1 MSENDQKRGQD
12 ATTLGGISPR
22 VERALRWAAILHTGQ
37 TRKASEIPYFAHLAA
52 VAMIVEHAGFD
63 EDAVIAALLHDAVED
78 TDATLRD
85 VEDRFGPVVAAT
97 VAACSEI
104 KHDAEGRQ
112 RPWIDRKRDHL
123 STMAGLDITAR
134 AVILA
139 DKLHNVVS
147 IELDLNEGRPVWRA
161 FNAGRDQVLWYYRA
175 VIDAC
180 DDEADPRVHELAQA
194 GRAALE
200 RVEARGPDLSAAT

>member
-1 MSENDQKRGQD
+1 MSAGDEGQRA
-12 ATTLGGISPR
+12 ATPLGGLSPR
-22 VERALRWAAILHTGQ
+22 VERALRWAAILHAGQ
-37 TRKASEIPYFAHLAA
+37 TRKASDIPYFTHVAA
-52 VAMIVEHAGFD
+52 VAMIVERAGFG

-78 TDATLRD
+78 TDATLQD

-104 KHDAEGRQ
+104 KLDAEGRQ

-123 STMAGLDITAR
+123 HAMAGLEITAR

-139 DKLHNVVS
+139 DKLHNLVS
-147 IELDLNEGRPVWRA
+147 IELDLDEGRPVWKA

-175 VIDAC
+175 VVDAC
-180 DDEADPRVHELAQA
+180 DDEADRRVHALAQA
-194 GRAALE
+194 ARAAIE
-200 RVEARGPDLSAAT
+200 RVEARGPDRAASP